1 VLGLCVN
8 VCPCDMFAKGKECV
22 CPCVVIVKKYFVQKV
37 MTEKPMERARKLGSD
52 AKRKTDK
59 RAR

>member
-1 VLGLCVN
+1 
-8 VCPCDMFAKGKECV
+8 MFAKGKECV